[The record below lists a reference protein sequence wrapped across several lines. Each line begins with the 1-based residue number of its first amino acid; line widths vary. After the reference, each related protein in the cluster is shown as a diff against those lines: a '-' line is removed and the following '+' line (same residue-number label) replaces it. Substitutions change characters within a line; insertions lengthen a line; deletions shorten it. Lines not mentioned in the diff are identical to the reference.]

1 MKISPDAVPPAFDAL
16 LCDLDG
22 VVRFY
27 DHTEVNRLEQAAGLS
42 EGSTMR
48 VAFAP
53 HNDLPLLLGRISRQ
67 QWAEAIACDLVEAGL
82 TPSQAQDLGGAFV
95 TVPSR
100 VDPTVVDL
108 LRQARE
114 RCTLVLVT
122 NATTW
127 LDEDLAQLGVAD
139 LADHVVNSSRVG
151 IAKPDPRIYRIAAER
166 AAAPAERCLFVDDR
180 QENIDAARSCGM
192 SGLLFREPADL
203 RAALYPLIGDER
215 HSA

>member
-1 MKISPDAVPPAFDAL
+1 MTIFPGTVPSAFDAL

-27 DHTEVNRLEQAAGLS
+27 DHTEVNRLERAAGLA

-53 HNDLPLLLGRISRQ
+53 HNDLPLLLGRTSRQ
-67 QWAEAIACDLVEAGL
+67 QWAEAIVCDLVEAGL
-82 TPSQAQDLGGAFV
+82 TPSQAKALAGEFV

-127 LDEDLAQLGVAD
+127 LDEDLAELGVAD

-151 IAKPDPRIYRIAAER
+151 VAKPDPRIYRIAAER

-180 QENIDAARSCGM
+180 QENVDAARACGM
-192 SGLLFREPADL
+192 SGLHFREPADL
-203 RAALYPLIGDER
+203 RAALSPLIGDER